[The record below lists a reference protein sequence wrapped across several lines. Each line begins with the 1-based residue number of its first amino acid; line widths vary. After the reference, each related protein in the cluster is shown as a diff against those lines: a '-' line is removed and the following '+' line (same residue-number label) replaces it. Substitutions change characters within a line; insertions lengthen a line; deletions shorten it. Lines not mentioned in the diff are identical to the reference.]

1 MTELSL
7 PPGLR
12 NGADLPCRAP
22 VVGVEKVG
30 VRGDPP
36 LGGHP
41 FVVGRDDEPALVG
54 PAGFLDGVA
63 RSGGIPGP
71 FGALHRGGDLHGFA
85 PCHSV
90 VVGVER
96 EDAAGIGGLARL
108 DVAFVVGTAVPAGQQ
123 DDAPGFADEHR
134 RGVAAGVAASSHTT
148 GHFAPRAALVRRTG
162 RTTRSMSPR
171 SAVPSRRASAKA
183 SSEPSAARTSRRD
196 AETGVTVVA
205 VLVDDGCGGVL
216 GLAAEGGQEGT
227 GDQQERAHGFGV
239 ILCD

>member
-1 MTELSL
+1 M
-7 PPGLR
+7 
-12 NGADLPCRAP
+12 
-22 VVGVEKVG
+22 
-30 VRGDPP
+30 
-36 LGGHP
+36 
-41 FVVGRDDEPALVG
+41 
-54 PAGFLDGVA
+54 
-63 RSGGIPGP
+63 
-71 FGALHRGGDLHGFA
+71 
-85 PCHSV
+85 

-134 RGVAAGVAASSHTT
+134 RGVAAGVARVVPHD
-148 GHFAPRAALVRRTG
+148 GHFAPRAALVRRTAHDQVDVAPVG
-162 RTTRSMSPR
+162 R
-171 SAVPSRRASAKA
+171 AVASRFGEGQQRAVGGAD
-183 SSEPSAARTSRRD
+183 ERRD